1 MKQEGWKGKTLK
13 GKQVTFTCHETA
25 PRLADIT
32 AQVEGKEHF
41 HVHLDVPFPITREE
55 VETRFV
61 AELND
66 EK

>member
-1 MKQEGWKGKTLK
+1 MKQEGWKGKDPQ

-32 AQVEGKEHF
+32 AQVEGKEA
-41 HVHLDVPFPITREE
+41 LPCAPECAVPHYAQK
-55 VETRFV
+55 VEKRFV